1 MKKILIVL
9 LAVLALTFTS
19 CSSAKEITRINPD
32 STTDLSEGWNDTD
45 FKIASQALVDSCM
58 EGGWLTKFYVNN
70 QGKTPLLIVGN
81 IKNLTS
87 DHIETSILSKK
98 IEVALLNSGE
108 VETSADFNFRD
119 DVRAEQLDQQYHS
132 SMETAVELGNETG
145 ADFILQ
151 GSIKLNLDRNDNK
164 SIRTYY
170 IDVELIDLES
180 AKKVWV
186 GYYEIKKQVKRNK
199 FSW

>member
-1 MKKILIVL
+1 MKKSLIIII
-9 LAVLALTFTS
+9 AFLALTLVS
-19 CSSAKEITRINPD
+19 CSSAKEITRIDPN
-32 STTDLSEGWNDTD
+32 STSDLSEGWNDTD

-58 EGGWLTKFYVNN
+58 DGGWLTNFYIKN
-70 QGKTPLLIVGN
+70 QGKTPLIIVGN

-108 VETSADFNFRD
+108 VETSADFNFKD
-119 DVRAEQLDQQYHS
+119 DIRAEQLDQQYHAS
-132 SMETAVELGNETG
+132 SETAVELGNETG
-145 ADFILQ
+145 ANFMLQ

-186 GYYEIKKQVKRNK
+186 GYYEIKKQIKRNK